1 MTERGGVPVDAE
13 GIGWLRFD
21 YPESEAAWTPAWSGW
36 DDSAPAPGH
45 QQESAGTAHA
55 GLEQRLIE
63 ESEKAFEAGRRR
75 GIEEGLRTE
84 REAQAAALSAAEE
97 ERIRAVNDLSC
108 GFDRERETYF
118 KAVEQE
124 VVKLALAVAARIL
137 RREAQSDPLLLVGAV
152 RVALGA
158 LGAATEIQV
167 RVPPAD
173 HELWTEAIALIPS
186 RGTRPIVVAADGM
199 RLGECRLETN
209 LGSTDLGIPSQLGEI
224 ERHLLE
230 TKAHRTSEKAAETGY
245 LHQEPEASHEHAA

>member
-1 MTERGGVPVDAE
+1 MGGRLELTGTTEQAGQWRSFE
-13 GIGWLRFD
+13 

-36 DDSAPAPGH
+36 TDPAPVH
-45 QQESAGTAHA
+45 RAEPESAGAAHA
-55 GLEQRLIE
+55 SIEQRLIE

-75 GIEEGLRTE
+75 GIEEGRRAE
-84 REAQAAALSAAEE
+84 REAQAEAISDAEE
-97 ERIRAVNDLSC
+97 ARIRAVADLAR

-158 LGAATEIQV
+158 LGAAAEIKV
-167 RVPPAD
+167 RVPEAD
-173 HELWTEAIALIPS
+173 LELWTEAIALIPS
-186 RGTRPIVVAADGM
+186 RGTMPVVVAADGM

-230 TKAHRTSEKAAETGY
+230 TRADRTAELAATGH
-245 LHQEPEASHEHAA
+245 LHPYPEARS